1 MVDIRGALK
10 KACKGAGITYG
21 PFAKDGFVFH
31 DLRHTFNT
39 NMRKA
44 GVTESVIMAVTGHST
59 REMFDRYNTVD
70 VEDTRGAV
78 NRLQDCLSNVD
89 QTVDQSI
96 KGAMQ

>member
-44 GVTESVIMAVTGHST
+44 GVT
-59 REMFDRYNTVD
+59 
-70 VEDTRGAV
+70 
-78 NRLQDCLSNVD
+78 
-89 QTVDQSI
+89 
-96 KGAMQ
+96 